1 MVEEVDVDA
10 DADVGLHA
18 FGCESVARL
27 DAEAPAA
34 GLGSGQGCLAHDE
47 RTGVDLD
54 AVELGAVPAHPGRVS
69 RVAVPLLRNREHHR
83 LRVVTGRGGQ
93 DIGGIFSNVCK
104 IGRVCRYLDRH
115 VPHHLLAHG
124 HGATD
129 AQGVADDEGVAAH
142 GVHGRFGAATRS
154 HNQTAK
160 GVGGEQEQEV
170 EEEDAKIFHAAELI
184 VCGWKLLSNFLDV
197 SLRREKDSY
206 SIPHSD
212 SRSYYAM
219 ILRSVGV
226 Y

>member
-18 FGCESVARL
+18 ARRESVARL

-34 GLGSGQGCLAHDE
+34 GLAGGWGSLAHDE
-47 RTGVDLD
+47 GTGVDFD
-54 AVELGAVPAHPGRVS
+54 AVECGGISAHPGRVAA
-69 RVAVPLLRNREHHR
+69 VAVDLLGDGEYHR
-83 LRVVTGRGGQ
+83 LRGVGKMVGGGR

-115 VPHHLLAHG
+115 VPHYLFAHG

-160 GVGGEQEQEV
+160 AIGGEQEQEV
-170 EEEDAKIFHAAELI
+170 EEEKT
-184 VCGWKLLSNFLDV
+184 K
-197 SLRREKDSY
+197 
-206 SIPHSD
+206 
-212 SRSYYAM
+212 SRHKC
-219 ILRSVGV
+219 V
-226 Y
+226 